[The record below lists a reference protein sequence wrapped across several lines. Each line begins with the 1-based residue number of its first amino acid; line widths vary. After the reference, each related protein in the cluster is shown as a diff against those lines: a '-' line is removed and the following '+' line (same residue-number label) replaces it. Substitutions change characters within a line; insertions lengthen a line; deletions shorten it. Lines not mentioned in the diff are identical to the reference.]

1 MIPGRTLKDRESESG
16 TYGFV
21 PEVGNRAVFVPL
33 SGYNVRQH
41 AATRRLNQQLASY
54 GRAFATPGMI

>member
-1 MIPGRTLKDRESESG
+1 MIPGRTLKDRES
-16 TYGFV
+16 
-21 PEVGNRAVFVPL
+21 AVFVPL

-54 GRAFATPGMI
+54 GRERAFATPGMI